1 MSIKI
6 AVLMP
11 QDSTFNIFITPL
23 VKTNLSKIGEIL
35 YNNSG
40 YDPSVMIDMLRDADV
55 CITGWG
61 CPSLDEEILRD
72 ASKLRLVVHT
82 GGTVAA
88 IVSPSLIERNIP
100 VISGNELYA
109 ESVAEGTLAYMLAG
123 LRQIPFYNS
132 LVQNGEWRPE
142 GFGTKGLLDKNV
154 GLVGFGAIS
163 RYLVPLLKPFN
174 VKIMVHSNHLSNEE
188 CLTYGMIRAGSLEE
202 IFSWSDVVSLHMART
217 TKTYHII
224 NKDILKLMPDG
235 ALLVNTARGSVIDE
249 QALADELCSGR
260 IHAVL
265 DVFEEE
271 PLPKSS
277 RLRGLDNVILIPHM
291 AGPTGDRYERVTLA
305 LLDDVRRFISGEN
318 LKLLIDADHAG
329 RMTNDAI
336 KLN

>member
-11 QDSTFNIFITPL
+11 CDSTFKIFITPL
-23 VKTNLSKIGEIL
+23 IKTELSKIGEVL

-40 YDPSVMIDMLRDADV
+40 YDPSVMMEMLKDADV

-61 CPSLDEEILRD
+61 CPSLDEYILSE

-82 GGTVAA
+82 GGSVAA
-88 IVSPSLIERNIP
+88 IVSPSLIKRNIP

-123 LRQIPFYNS
+123 LRQIPLYNN

-142 GFGTKGLLDKNV
+142 GYGTKGLLDRNV

-174 VKIMVHSNHLSNEE
+174 VKIMVHSKHLSDEE
-188 CLTYGMIRAGSLEE
+188 CTSYEMIRAGSLEE
-202 IFSWSDVVSLHMART
+202 IFSWSDVLSLHMART
-217 TKTYHII
+217 TETYHVI

-235 ALLVNTARGSVIDE
+235 ALLVNTARGSVVDE

-260 IHAVL
+260 IYAVL

-271 PLPKSS
+271 PLPKNS

-291 AGPTGDRYERVTLA
+291 AGPTGDRYERVSLA
-305 LLDDVRRFISGEN
+305 LLDDIRRFISGEN
-318 LKLLIDADHAG
+318 PKLLIDAEHAV
-329 RMTNDAI
+329 RMTNDTL
-336 KLN
+336 KLD